1 MDKSLVVSAT
11 TATAAALLSEA
22 GDESPDTEVLD
33 HVLENL
39 VVAALDVADLD
50 LGLLG
55 DEIHSALSFL
65 L

>member
-1 MDKSLVVSAT
+1 MDRSLVSATT
-11 TATAAALLSEA
+11 TATAAAFLSEA
-22 GDESPDTEVLD
+22 RDESPDTEVLD